1 MDKSMKLVGPIPS
14 LSLSLSLSLSN
25 NCSTELRFDQFC
37 RVNNRRL
44 KRIEQSDLLRV

>member
-1 MDKSMKLVGPIPS
+1 MDKSMKLVGPIP
-14 LSLSLSLSLSN
+14 SLSLSN

>member
-1 MDKSMKLVGPIPS
+1 MDKSMKLVGPIP
-14 LSLSLSLSLSN
+14 SLSLSLSN